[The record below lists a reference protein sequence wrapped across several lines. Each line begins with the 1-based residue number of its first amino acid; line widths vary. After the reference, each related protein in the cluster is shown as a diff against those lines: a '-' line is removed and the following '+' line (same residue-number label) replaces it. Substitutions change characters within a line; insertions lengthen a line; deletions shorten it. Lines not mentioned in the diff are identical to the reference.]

1 MFVIICCCH
10 LQVLTVNDLIG
21 LSRHMDA
28 GSVLG
33 LQGAHCGAG
42 AARLCAGLGSQPGAW
57 YLPRDQGTRD
67 VDEILRVL
75 GCCSLCR
82 GAPSP
87 WDAGGLPAG
96 MLLSGLFGPPP
107 L

>member
-1 MFVIICCCH
+1 M
-10 LQVLTVNDLIG
+10 
-21 LSRHMDA
+21 
-28 GSVLG
+28 LG